1 MQQEHVA
8 IDTGQNTA
16 IAELWTKQGSVFLLY
31 SFVCLQ
37 IIIQMATYLHH
48 AHFQIPYIQ
57 LTYTSFKNF
66 LLKIVSVGYR
76 CTFYLILEFLQ
87 QVFFPLKALLSQH
100 VPTHG
105 QRASLEFLW
114 HQKKKSKT
122 LIRISWKHFKEA

>member
-1 MQQEHVA
+1 MKLRMQQEHVA

-57 LTYTSFKNF
+57 LRFTSFSIF
-66 LLKIVSVGYR
+66 
-76 CTFYLILEFLQ
+76 C
-87 QVFFPLKALLSQH
+87 
-100 VPTHG
+100 
-105 QRASLEFLW
+105 
-114 HQKKKSKT
+114 
-122 LIRISWKHFKEA
+122 